1 MTPTDAVYVYGVVPK
16 GTSAGVFARVSGI
29 DPAGEIRLVEDDD
42 VAAITSAVPLE
53 EFGLQALE
61 ANLRDPDWLEQKVQA
76 HNQVLA
82 AGVGE
87 TTVVPFR
94 FGAIYNGEE
103 QVRTMLSQRA
113 ELAGTLTRLRG
124 ALEFGVKGFLDG
136 AALRER
142 LSRSAGVGA
151 GEAEGGLEY
160 MQRKRL
166 EQQLE
171 GDVRKFAASCAEA
184 SHDRL
189 AAVASEARANP
200 PQPPEVAGGEM
211 LLNGAYLVGADRE
224 ADFRGALQELQ
235 HRFREDGVRYELT
248 GPWPP
253 YNFVDE
259 EVADAS

>member
-136 AALRER
+136 VALRER
-142 LSRSAGVGA
+142 LGMRQGAIHRSWPTQQAVAHGLHVLTHHAQTGQLPQKVGN
-151 GEAEGGLEY
+151 L
-160 MQRKRL
+160 L
-166 EQQLE
+166 
-171 GDVRKFAASCAEA
+171 
-184 SHDRL
+184 HDPG
-189 AAVASEARANP
+189 AAV
-200 PQPPEVAGGEM
+200 
-211 LLNGAYLVGADRE
+211 LDR
-224 ADFRGALQELQ
+224 Q
-235 HRFREDGVRYELT
+235 HRRVHGAHRQRVKRQTKRRESDCLRTRKHG
-248 GPWPP
+248 
-253 YNFVDE
+253 
-259 EVADAS
+259 